1 MGKKKW
7 LICLHILW
15 KRRPKSRKV
24 VNLQEIK
31 FKLDI
36 RKLGTWKGNT
46 ERLQNLLHEQYKR
59 LIQLNVILG
68 RDIFNP
74 ATGHR
79 IG

>member
-46 ERLQNLLHEQYKR
+46 ERL
-59 LIQLNVILG
+59 
-68 RDIFNP
+68 
-74 ATGHR
+74 
-79 IG
+79 